1 MFYLTRKRLM
11 MPIASAILLVC
22 AWASASGQEASNQTL
37 TLQESINA
45 ALADNL
51 SVKAAL
57 EKVETA
63 EQKVNE
69 ARGGFMPSLS
79 ASGSYTYFG
88 KLPTVDI
95 DFGLPPELMQML
107 GDGTQSEE
115 DSGDE
120 GISIVPEDTYS
131 AGLSIQ
137 QPLFMWG
144 MIYNNYKQSK
154 LSLEAA
160 RQELETV
167 KQQVIL
173 DVTTSFYG
181 VLLTAELVKVTGM
194 AVDQV
199 QAHVKTAQD
208 LVDAGVATNFDL
220 LRAKVQLANTKSQF
234 IRVQNALRLS
244 KDAFKNN
251 IGMDLDTQINVEGKL
266 VYSPLEVDL
275 NQLINSAMEN
285 RPEIKQLQ
293 FQEQAGEKF
302 VSLAK
307 AGNKPNLV
315 LVGNYNY
322 ESNADTLGDAFH
334 GDEWKDSWNVTLA
347 LQVPIF
353 DGLKTRAQVK
363 QAKSGLRQI
372 QIGKEQLA
380 DGIGMEVRAAFFG
393 LQESSELLK
402 VQEETVQQAQESLR
416 IANLRYKNGMITNVE
431 LMDAELAFTQAQT
444 NQFNALHDYVI
455 AVAKLEKASAAKLD

>member
-1 MFYLTRKRLM
+1 
-11 MPIASAILLVC
+11 
-22 AWASASGQEASNQTL
+22 
-37 TLQESINA
+37 
-45 ALADNL
+45 
-51 SVKAAL
+51 
-57 EKVETA
+57 
-63 EQKVNE
+63 
-69 ARGGFMPSLS
+69 
-79 ASGSYTYFG
+79 
-88 KLPTVDI
+88 
-95 DFGLPPELMQML
+95 MQMM
-107 GDGTQSEE
+107 GDSMQSAE
-115 DSGDE
+115 DSEDE

-234 IRVQNALRLS
+234 IRVQNALKLA
-244 KDAFKNN
+244 KDALKNT
-251 IGMDLDTQINVEGKL
+251 IGIDLDSQINVEGKL

-275 NQLINSAMEN
+275 SQLINSALEN

-293 FQEQAGEKF
+293 FQEQVGEKF

-315 LVGNYNY
+315 FVGNYNY
-322 ESNADTLGDAFH
+322 ESNADTPGDLFD

-347 LQVPIF
+347 LQIPIF
-353 DGLKTRAQVK
+353 DGLKTRSQVK

-372 QIGKEQLA
+372 QIGKEQLI
-380 DGIGMEVRAAFFG
+380 DGIGLEVRAAFFG

-402 VQEETVQQAQESLR
+402 AQAETVQQAQESLR

-455 AVAKLEKASAAKLD
+455 AVAKLEKASATKLD